1 MAKPHVTRT
10 MGPIH
15 FEDLDPHRFED
26 LVRQLAYDFRA
37 WRSIESTGRGGADDG
52 FDVRAY
58 EEVRPPSRSTEDDSE
73 GEEAPHPMEGNL
85 WMIQCKREKAI
96 GPKKLSAIIVEG
108 VNPDSAPYG
117 YVLAAPVNFS
127 KTAHDTF
134 REELRQRNV
143 MEFYL
148 WGAGELEDMLYQPKN
163 DHILFAFF
171 GISLTSRRR
180 SRTGF
185 IRAAVS
191 AKNKLVR
198 ALGDNPGN
206 ASVLVRDTNDE
217 CYPYED
223 ACSDFAKRPP
233 WRAYSA
239 VSFHPL
245 GLAVSVNRYF
255 ACFDRRKRQWD
266 YTKATNMA
274 WANVSNR
281 AGRER
286 SIDESNLGVKG
297 FWEQLPRSHRATFVR
312 NGLIRFDQ
320 IEYIDDK
327 GDTEYDCPH
336 IFVAYNGARGPFWAF
351 SEYLEIN
358 EHYHESVEGLERAKI
373 FPETFPTPSF
383 GNIYRERLVALPAQ
397 LRARLRHGRS
407 EITLFCVNN
416 EYDDLM
422 PTDVVSIAPS
432 DRHEDAGTF
441 LKVTSTKTLRGSE
454 LLETYSDDPTLKH
467 DVEQQIGRE
476 VKASDKVRA
485 VEVMSIYDWQ
495 IDQGR
500 PVI

>member
-1 MAKPHVTRT
+1 

-26 LVRQLAYDFRA
+26 LVRQLAYDFRR
-37 WRSIESTGRGGADDG
+37 WRSIESTGRGGGDDG

-58 EEVRPPSRSTEDDSE
+58 EEVRAPSQSTEEESE
-73 GEEAPHPMEGNL
+73 GDEAPHPMEGNL

-96 GPKKLSAIIVEG
+96 GPKKLSAIIADG
-108 VNPDSAPYG
+108 VKAESAPYG
-117 YVLAAPVNFS
+117 YILAAPANFS

-134 REELRQRNV
+134 REELRKRDV

-163 DHILFAFF
+163 DHVLFAFF

-180 SRTGF
+180 SRSGF
-185 IRAAVS
+185 IRASAS

-198 ALGDNPGN
+198 ALGDNPGH
-206 ASVLVRDTNDE
+206 ASVLVRDINDE

-223 ACSDFAKRPP
+223 RCPDFAKRPP

-245 GLAVSVNRYF
+245 GLAVSVHRYF
-255 ACFDRRKRQWD
+255 AYFDRRNRQWD

-274 WANVSNR
+274 WANASSR
-281 AGRER
+281 AGRAR
-286 SIDESNLGVKG
+286 PNDESDLSVKG
-297 FWEQLPRSHRATFVR
+297 FWEQIPRSNRATYVR

-320 IEYIDDK
+320 IEFIDDK
-327 GDTEYDCPH
+327 GDTEYGCPH
-336 IFVAYNGARGPFWAF
+336 IFFAYTGVRGPFWGF

-358 EHYHESVEGLERAKI
+358 EQCHEGLEGLTREKI
-373 FPETFPTPSF
+373 FPETFATPTF
-383 GNIYRERLVALPAQ
+383 GRIYRERLVTLPAQ
-397 LRARLRHGRS
+397 IRARLRHGRN
-407 EITLFCVNN
+407 ETTLFSVNN
-416 EYDDLM
+416 EYDDLQ
-422 PTDVVSIAPS
+422 PTDVVAMSSNDHRDEA
-432 DRHEDAGTF
+432 TTL
-441 LKVTSTKTLRGSE
+441 LKVTSTKTVRGTE
-454 LLETYSDDPTLKH
+454 LLETYSDDPALKH

-476 VKASDKVRA
+476 VKASDEVRA
-485 VEVMSIYDWQ
+485 VEVMAIYDWQ
-495 IDQGR
+495 IEQGR